1 MICCKEQNISCNLL
15 CRYFSSELLYLYL
28 SDLDFVFVFCLSK
41 YFMNLLCGYFSGVL
55 LFDTLTQLSLSPPN
69 KTLPALNNNESLVQ
83 NIFLQN
89 NCMYFEEILLETFAI
104 FIHIGRYIFT
114 FSRVKL

>member
-15 CRYFSSELLYLYL
+15 CGYSSGELLYLYL

-41 YFMNLLCGYFSGVL
+41 YFMSLLCGYFSGVL
-55 LFDTLTQLSLSPPN
+55 LFDTLTQLGFSPPN

-89 NCMYFEEILLETFAI
+89 TCMYIEELCLYIFE
-104 FIHIGRYIFT
+104 RCIFT
-114 FSRVKL
+114 FSRVIL